1 MVQNDPLKS
10 LAEKTMEIFGQAIQP
25 GRFLVDVFPWIRFIP
40 EWFPGTGWKKI
51 AREWRQLSDRMYN
64 TGYEWTLDQIVR
76 IFEGIGLPLIF
87 LTFVR
92 NKARQPLP
100 SFRSTFNGWNL
111 RTPRE
116 ERY

>member
-10 LAEKTMEIFGQAIQP
+10 LAEEAMEILGQAILP

-40 EWFPGTGWKKI
+40 EWLPGTGWKKI

-76 IFEGIGLPLIF
+76 IFEGIGLP
-87 LTFVR
+87 
-92 NKARQPLP
+92 
-100 SFRSTFNGWNL
+100 STFLILSATRQGNPFFHFGAP
-111 RTPRE
+111 TTTE
-116 ERY
+116 S